1 MIEPGVEIGPGS
13 MRVGR
18 FIGRLGVVPMPAVGR
33 GLGLVD
39 RVVRRHVA
47 KLEKVGWCER
57 TRAVRGD
64 GMLLWMTATGLQ
76 GVGLARLPAP
86 RAPNP
91 FSPQILRSTRV
102 AWAAADIEHAG
113 HQWIASRELALAP
126 GQWGAEI
133 ANERG
138 GYSRRLPDL
147 VFWSAWERR
156 RQAAVVIA
164 PGLTNP
170 RRERAALQ
178 GWQRSIVT
186 GRYAQVWYVASPAFV
201 SHLRRVAEDIGLAAP
216 QLIVGECVTADKL
229 PVLASVIENVDEES
243 AA

>member
-1 MIEPGVEIGPGS
+1 
-13 MRVGR
+13 
-18 FIGRLGVVPMPAVGR
+18 MPAVEH

-57 TRAVRGD
+57 TSAVRGD
-64 GMLLWMTATGLQ
+64 GMLVWMTSTGLD
-76 GVGLARLPAP
+76 GVRLSELPAP

-91 FSPQILRSTRV
+91 FSPRTRRDIRI

-113 HQWIASRELALAP
+113 HHWIASRELALAP

-147 VFWSAWERR
+147 VFWSAWDRR
-156 RQAAVVIA
+156 RHVAVLIA

-178 GWQRSIVT
+178 GWQRSIVA
-186 GRYAQVWYVASPAFV
+186 GRYAQVWYVASPAVV
-201 SHLRRVAEDIGLAAP
+201 SHLRRAAEEIGLATP
-216 QLIVGECVTADKL
+216 QFIVGERVIADKP

>member
-1 MIEPGVEIGPGS
+1 

-33 GLGLVD
+33 GLGLVE

-57 TRAVRGD
+57 TPAVRGD
-64 GMLLWMTATGLQ
+64 GMLVWMTPTGLDRI
-76 GVGLARLPAP
+76 GLGQLPAP

-91 FSPQILRSTRV
+91 FSPQTVRSTRV

-113 HQWIASRELALAP
+113 RQWIASRELALAP
-126 GQWGAEI
+126 GEWGAEI

-147 VFWSAWERR
+147 VFWPVRDR
-156 RQAAVVIA
+156 TLQVAVVIA
-164 PGLTNP
+164 PGLSNP

-178 GWQRSIVT
+178 GWQRSIVA

-201 SHLRRVAEDIGLAAP
+201 SHLRRAAEEIGLATP
-216 QLIVGECVTADKL
+216 QLIVGERVIVDKL
-229 PVLASVIENVDEES
+229 PPLALVTENVDEKS

>member
-1 MIEPGVEIGPGS
+1 

-18 FIGRLGVVPMPAVGR
+18 FIGRLGVVPVPAVER

-57 TRAVRGD
+57 TSAVRGE
-64 GMLLWMTATGLQ
+64 GMLVWVTATGLQ
-76 GVGLARLPAP
+76 GVGLAGLPAP
-86 RAPNP
+86 RAPAP
-91 FSPQILRSTRV
+91 FSPQTMRSIRV

-113 HQWIASRELALAP
+113 DQWIASRELALAP
-126 GQWGAEI
+126 DGLGAEI

-147 VFWSAWERR
+147 VFWPPCDRR
-156 RQAAVVIA
+156 RQAAVVLA
-164 PGLTNP
+164 PGLSNP
-170 RRERAALQ
+170 RRERAALE
-178 GWQRSIVT
+178 GWQRSILA
-186 GRYAQVWYVASPAFV
+186 GRYAQVHFLAGPAFV
-201 SHLRRVAEDIGLAAP
+201 SHLRRVAEDVGLTAP
-216 QLIVGECVTADKL
+216 QFIVGERVMVDELPLLALVT
-229 PVLASVIENVDEES
+229 ENIDEES

>member
-1 MIEPGVEIGPGS
+1 

-18 FIGRLGVVPMPAVGR
+18 FIGRLGVVPMPAVGC

-57 TRAVRGD
+57 TPAVRGD
-64 GMLLWMTATGLQ
+64 GMLVWMTSTGLDR
-76 GVGLARLPAP
+76 VGLGELPAP

-113 HQWIASRELALAP
+113 RQWIAGRELALAP
-126 GQWGAEI
+126 GEWGAEV

-138 GYSRRLPDL
+138 GYSRRPPDL
-147 VFWSAWERR
+147 VFWSAWDRR
-156 RQAAVVIA
+156 LQVAVVVA
-164 PGLTNP
+164 HGLSNL
-170 RRERAALQ
+170 RRERAALE
-178 GWQRSIVT
+178 GWQRSIAA
-186 GRYAQVWYVASPAFV
+186 GRYAQVCYVAGPAFV
-201 SHLRRVAEDIGLAAP
+201 SHLKRLATDIGLTAP
-216 QLIVGECVTADKL
+216 QLIIGERVMADEL
-229 PVLASVIENVDEES
+229 PVLASVIEDVDEES
-243 AA
+243 VA

>member
-1 MIEPGVEIGPGS
+1 

-18 FIGRLGVVPMPAVGR
+18 FIGRLGVVPMPAVGH

-57 TRAVRGD
+57 VSAVRGE
-64 GMLLWMTATGLQ
+64 GMLVWMSPTGLH
-76 GVGLARLPAP
+76 GVELGELPAP

-91 FSPQILRSTRV
+91 FSPQILHSTRV

-113 HQWIASRELALAP
+113 HQWITSRELALAP
-126 GQWGAEI
+126 GEWSAKI

-147 VFWSAWERR
+147 VFWSACDR
-156 RQAAVVIA
+156 RQRVAVVVA

-170 RRERAALQ
+170 RRERAALE
-178 GWQRSIVT
+178 GWQRSIVA
-186 GRYAQVWYVASPAFV
+186 GRYAQVHFLAGPAFV
-201 SHLRRVAEDIGLAAP
+201 SRLKGLATDIGLTAQ
-216 QLIVGECVTADKL
+216 QLIVSERLSADE
-229 PVLASVIENVDEES
+229 PPILASVH
-243 AA
+243 

>member
-1 MIEPGVEIGPGS
+1 M
-13 MRVGR
+13 
-18 FIGRLGVVPMPAVGR
+18 PMPAVAR

-47 KLEKVGWCER
+47 KLEKLGWCDR
-57 TRAVRGD
+57 TSAVRGE
-64 GMLLWMTATGLQ
+64 GMLVWMTPTGLDR
-76 GVGLARLPAP
+76 VGLGQLPAP

-91 FSPQILRSTRV
+91 FSPQILYSTRV

-113 HQWIASRELALAP
+113 YQWIASRELALAP
-126 GQWGAEI
+126 GEWGAEI

-147 VFWSAWERR
+147 VFWSAWDRA
-156 RQAAVVIA
+156 RQVAVVVA
-164 PGLTNP
+164 PGLSNP

-178 GWQRSIVT
+178 GWQRSIVA

-201 SHLRRVAEDIGLAAP
+201 SHLRGLAEKIGLAAP
-216 QLIVGECVTADKL
+216 QLIVAERVMADEL
-229 PVLASVIENVDEES
+229 PVVTSVIENVDEES
-243 AA
+243 VA